1 MRFDMSLAYPC
12 WIICTK
18 EMACS
23 IGNKLTNNFRLSV
36 L

>member
-1 MRFDMSLAYPC
+1 MRFATVVSYSF

-23 IGNKLTNNFRLSV
+23 VGNKLTNNFRLSV